1 MRFGMPDEF
10 LHVVEMFG
18 ETHSDIEQIIL
29 FGSRATG
36 NYRSGSDVDLVLKGK
51 NLGID
56 EVIRFEAYL
65 EKLDS
70 LNKFDILIFNRIASA
85 DLIKQIEATGIT
97 LYSKAKEVAYHS

>member
-1 MRFGMPDEF
+1 MMFGLPDEF

-36 NYRSGSDVDLVLKGK
+36 NYRSGSDVDLILTGR

-56 EVIRFEAYL
+56 NVIQFEIHL

-70 LNKFDILIFNRIASA
+70 LNKFDILIFDRIASA
-85 DLIKQIEATGIT
+85 DLIRQIETTGIT